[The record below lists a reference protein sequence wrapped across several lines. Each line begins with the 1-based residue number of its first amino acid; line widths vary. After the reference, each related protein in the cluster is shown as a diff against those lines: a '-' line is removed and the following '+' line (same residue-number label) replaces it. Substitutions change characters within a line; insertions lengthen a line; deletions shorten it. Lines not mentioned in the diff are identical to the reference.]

1 MAASM
6 LVVERGIVKRESRPT
21 MTKPTRTQLDI
32 AAAAARPASPEHKRF
47 QTLLGK
53 IDKAR
58 QRLQAWQQ
66 QLPLFAQAHAARVAP
81 LEAELKAARRAW
93 AFELEALQGAQRWS
107 RADAA
112 TLSEMICD
120 ICGALLDADG
130 DGDGEPDAELK
141 ALYNRHAEVD
151 FDTEDQLHL
160 NSMKAMLETMGGVDL
175 GDEPVESAEELMRRA
190 RARMAD
196 QAQPPEEPPAGK
208 QRKAPR
214 QTAAQKRA
222 EEDAKRISQTVREVY
237 RKLASAL
244 HPDRVDAAV
253 PAAERASR
261 TSLMQR
267 ANTAYEAGDLLAL
280 LELQLQ
286 IEQVD
291 LAHAANVA
299 TEQVRHF
306 NKVLA
311 EQLRELEAEIDE
323 RQLAFCASYGLMA
336 ERRLD
341 PTRLELLLKDELREL
356 AYAQAQLQRN
366 RRLFKGETAQVKRQL
381 KQWRAEQRAAD
392 FDDLFF

>member
-1 MAASM
+1 MSQ
-6 LVVERGIVKRESRPT
+6 
-21 MTKPTRTQLDI
+21 PTRTQLDI
-32 AAAAARPASPEHKRF
+32 AAAAAHQRTPEHKRF

-58 QRLQAWQQ
+58 QRLQAWQE
-66 QLPLFAQAHAARVAP
+66 QLPVFAQMHAARVAP

-107 RADAA
+107 KADAA

-120 ICGALLDADG
+120 ICGALLDA
-130 DGDGEPDAELK
+130 DGEPDAELK

-160 NSMKAMLETMGGVDL
+160 NSMKAMLETMGGLEL
-175 GDEPVESAEELMRRA
+175 GDEPVESAEELMRLAREKMAEVHRA
-190 RARMAD
+190 QEALKDAEAPSRRR
-196 QAQPPEEPPAGK
+196 
-208 QRKAPR
+208 RKPPR
-214 QTAAQKRA
+214 QTPAQKRA
-222 EEDAKRISQTVREVY
+222 EDEAKRISQTVREVY

-244 HPDRVDAAV
+244 HPDRVDADV

-261 TSLMQR
+261 TALMQR
-267 ANTAYEAGDLLAL
+267 ANAAYEAGDLLAL

-299 TEQVRHF
+299 AEQVRHF

-311 EQLRELEAEIDE
+311 EQLRELEAEIDD
-323 RQLAFCASYGLMA
+323 RQLAFCASYGLLA

-341 PTRLELLLKDELREL
+341 PARLVLVLKDEVREL
-356 AYAQAQLQRN
+356 AEAQALLQRQ
-366 RRLFKGETAQVKRQL
+366 RRLFKGDAAQVKRLL
-381 KQWRAEQRAAD
+381 KQWRAEQRAASLDD
-392 FDDLFF
+392 FFL